1 MKEQFLEIIKRYEEQ
16 FGSARALEVQ
26 GRFKDL
32 KEKVVE
38 ENEGLLEW
46 LPERKRDV
54 TLETLLQKTYQ
65 KLIDEMEEKMQF

>member
-1 MKEQFLEIIKRYEEQ
+1 MKEQFLEIIKKYEER

-26 GRFKDL
+26 DRLKNL

-46 LPERKRDV
+46 LPERKRNV

-65 KLIDEMEEKMQF
+65 KLIDEMEKEMQY

>member
-1 MKEQFLEIIKRYEEQ
+1 MKEQFLEILKRYEER
-16 FGSARALEVQ
+16 FSSARALEVQ
-26 GRFKDL
+26 DRLKDL
-32 KEKVVE
+32 KEKVIE

-65 KLIDEMEEKMQF
+65 KLIEEMEKEMQ